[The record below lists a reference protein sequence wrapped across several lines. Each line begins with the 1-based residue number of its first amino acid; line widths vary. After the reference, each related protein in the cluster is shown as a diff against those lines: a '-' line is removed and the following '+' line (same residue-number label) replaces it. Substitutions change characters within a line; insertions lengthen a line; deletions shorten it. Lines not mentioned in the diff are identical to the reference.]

1 MRLERGKSALVVV
14 ALGVAQ
20 TIAWGS
26 SYYLP
31 AVLANP
37 IARELDVPTAYIFG
51 AFSMAMA
58 ISAAAGPR
66 GGHLI
71 DRYGGR
77 RVLVIS
83 NMLFSAGLIL
93 LGMCSSPG
101 MMFAAWAVLGLAMG
115 IGLYEA
121 AFATLAGLY
130 GHSARSPITGI
141 TLIAGFASTVGWPL
155 SGFMDVHLGWRG
167 ACFVWAALHLLIALP
182 LNALLPDP
190 ERPSPAAKAAAESHE
205 APAAVRPRALYLLA
219 FVFAA
224 VWFNSTAMASHL
236 PRLLEAAGATS
247 SAAIAAGA
255 LIGPA
260 QVAARLAEF
269 GLLRHTHPLAL
280 ARWAAA
286 AHPAGV
292 ALLLLFGAPIS
303 SIFVL
308 LHGAGNGILTITKGT
323 LPLVLFGPVGY
334 GLRLG
339 LLDVPARLMQ
349 AFAPLL
355 FGLALDRFG
364 AGAALVTAGL
374 GIATVV
380 ALLHLA
386 RS

>member
-1 MRLERGKSALVVV
+1 
-14 ALGVAQ
+14 
-20 TIAWGS
+20 
-26 SYYLP
+26 
-31 AVLANP
+31 
-37 IARELDVPTAYIFG
+37 
-51 AFSMAMA
+51 
-58 ISAAAGPR
+58 
-66 GGHLI
+66 
-71 DRYGGR
+71 
-77 RVLVIS
+77 
-83 NMLFSAGLIL
+83 
-93 LGMCSSPG
+93 
-101 MMFAAWAVLGLAMG
+101 
-115 IGLYEA
+115 
-121 AFATLAGLY
+121 
-130 GHSARSPITGI
+130 
-141 TLIAGFASTVGWPL
+141 
-155 SGFMDVHLGWRG
+155 
-167 ACFVWAALHLLIALP
+167 
-182 LNALLPDP
+182 
-190 ERPSPAAKAAAESHE
+190 
-205 APAAVRPRALYLLA
+205 
-219 FVFAA
+219 
-224 VWFNSTAMASHL
+224 
-236 PRLLEAAGATS
+236 
-247 SAAIAAGA
+247 